1 MKLQKEYHLSVL
13 PWTGCTSSKK
23 IWMVRL
29 LQCLFEYNESPRST
43 ALSSGLHH
51 STEHHIPPYILWL
64 GEPCNSASRTRHGWV
79 KRGIVNYARATVANW
94 WTNRNTGSLDLHQL
108 HSLGFQRQ
116 HWAERGY
123 AQGFS
128 LRQAGCFMREET
140 QKEHS
145 SVR

>member
-108 HSLGFQRQ
+108 HS
-116 HWAERGY
+116 WASKDSTG
-123 AQGFS
+123 
-128 LRQAGCFMREET
+128 LREGMLRVFLSDKLDVLWGRRPKKNTVQ
-140 QKEHS
+140 
-145 SVR
+145 